1 MDNNIK
7 DHEYNLHVKVV
18 NSRYNFTI
26 KNFKYTETQTGDF
39 GYDFTLLLGDIPVHN
54 GEIYKWLY
62 SDSKPWETTPM
73 LQYKHTVSDGLNV
86 ISFSRID
93 NFYTTFEYIGDPTD
107 YIQLAIIMKGTYI
120 ED

>member
-1 MDNNIK
+1 
-7 DHEYNLHVKVV
+7 
-18 NSRYNFTI
+18 
-26 KNFKYTETQTGDF
+26 
-39 GYDFTLLLGDIPVHN
+39 
-54 GEIYKWLY
+54 
-62 SDSKPWETTPM
+62 M

-93 NFYTTFEYIGDPTD
+93 NFYTTYEYIGDPTD